1 MMLKCALGGLLLLVA
16 AAGDAGAGDQQRGYR
31 RMSCTVVRF
40 YVAKYSE
47 GAAESYA
54 RSHGATD
61 ADIETARRCL
71 PSGPVQTASFAK

>member
-1 MMLKCALGGLLLLVA
+1 
-16 AAGDAGAGDQQRGYR
+16 
-31 RMSCTVVRF
+31 MSCTVVRF

-71 PSGPVQTASFAK
+71 PSGPVQTASFSK

>member
-1 MMLKCALGGLLLLVA
+1 MLKCALGGLLLLVA
-16 AAGDAGAGDQQRGYR
+16 MAGDAAAGDQPRGFH

-40 YVAKYSE
+40 YVAKYSA

-61 ADIETARRCL
+61 ADIENARRCL
-71 PSGPVQTASFAK
+71 PSGAVQTASFSK

>member
-1 MMLKCALGGLLLLVA
+1 MLKCGLGGLALLVA
-16 AAGDAGAGDQQRGYR
+16 MAGDAGAGDQQRGFH
-31 RMSCTVVRF
+31 RMSCTVVRV
-40 YVAKYSE
+40 YVAKYSV

-71 PSGPVQTASFAK
+71 PSGAVQTASFSK